1 MSKKK
6 ATSSDVAK
14 RAGVS
19 QATVSMVLNKKYNVS
34 FSRETV
40 EKVEQAARE
49 LGYHLPGRKNRK
61 ESRKEKLIV
70 VFCPTLTS
78 PYYVLLLQG
87 IEAVANKQGYGVFIC
102 NTQRDPRLEEKYLR
116 MMGTIEPLGIIY
128 CCNPNPDFQQQVEE
142 LAQTIPLVI
151 ISNKEKTTTIDAINQ
166 DNTVVGRMMARH
178 LLDLGHR
185 DVAFITPP
193 LTRRQW
199 QRTKRVNGFVK
210 EFEKEGLK
218 DHVII
223 KAADEAIDMQIPR
236 MDSEYSM
243 GYELTMELLDEGRE
257 FTAIAGQNDMMAIG
271 ALDALHE
278 ARIHVPK
285 DVSVIGC
292 DNIFYSGIRKISL
305 TTIDHFVALKGR
317 DACDI
322 ILRKIDEQDRFLTD
336 SAPVSL
342 YNMEYPPKLI
352 AQRLRKKYFAS
363 PYDRPCDPRFRENIL
378 PRRGFFRG
386 LRGTPAGN
394 LEGIWNTLS
403 GRRTVDEH
411 DSFRECNAAA
421 HGIFGTIRKRG
432 QGNGGLEACACWTKR
447 LWLFLSI
454 GNQRRYGKKG
464 GACKGDCARPE
475 RAFL

>member
-40 EKVEQAARE
+40 EKVEQAAKE

-336 SAPVSL
+336 SAPASL
-342 YNMEYPPKLI
+342 YNIEY
-352 AQRLRKKYFAS
+352 
-363 PYDRPCDPRFRENIL
+363 
-378 PRRGFFRG
+378 
-386 LRGTPAGN
+386 TP
-394 LEGIWNTLS
+394 S
-403 GRRTVDEH
+403 
-411 DSFRECNAAA
+411 
-421 HGIFGTIRKRG
+421 
-432 QGNGGLEACACWTKR
+432 
-447 LWLFLSI
+447 
-454 GNQRRYGKKG
+454 
-464 GACKGDCARPE
+464 
-475 RAFL
+475 

>member
-49 LGYHLPGRKNRK
+49 LGYRLPGRKNRK

-336 SAPVSL
+336 SAPASL
-342 YNMEYPPKLI
+342 YNIEYTPKLI
-352 AQRLRKKYFAS
+352 ARRTTGGRLRISIRQAFS
-363 PYDRPCDPRFRENIL
+363 
-378 PRRGFFRG
+378 
-386 LRGTPAGN
+386 GN
-394 LEGIWNTLS
+394 VPKFQDVWLKS
-403 GRRTVDEH
+403 D
-411 DSFRECNAAA
+411 
-421 HGIFGTIRKRG
+421 IR
-432 QGNGGLEACACWTKR
+432 ND
-447 LWLFLSI
+447 F
-454 GNQRRYGKKG
+454 
-464 GACKGDCARPE
+464 
-475 RAFL
+475 

>member
-342 YNMEYPPKLI
+342 YNIEYTPKLI
-352 AQRLRKKYFAS
+352 A
-363 PYDRPCDPRFRENIL
+363 
-378 PRRGFFRG
+378 
-386 LRGTPAGN
+386 
-394 LEGIWNTLS
+394 
-403 GRRTVDEH
+403 RRTTGYVRTKKNH
-411 DSFRECNAAA
+411 S
-421 HGIFGTIRKRG
+421 IRRMKFIT
-432 QGNGGLEACACWTKR
+432 NNVSLLPNCY
-447 LWLFLSI
+447 LV
-454 GNQRRYGKKG
+454 
-464 GACKGDCARPE
+464 
-475 RAFL
+475 

>member
-1 MSKKK
+1 VLLRGVWSFKVTVLIKDFGKGGITLSKKK

-336 SAPVSL
+336 SAPASL
-342 YNMEYPPKLI
+342 YNIEYTPKLI
-352 AQRLRKKYFAS
+352 A
-363 PYDRPCDPRFRENIL
+363 
-378 PRRGFFRG
+378 
-386 LRGTPAGN
+386 
-394 LEGIWNTLS
+394 
-403 GRRTVDEH
+403 RRTTGYV
-411 DSFRECNAAA
+411 R
-421 HGIFGTIRKRG
+421 
-432 QGNGGLEACACWTKR
+432 TKK
-447 LWLFLSI
+447 
-454 GNQRRYGKKG
+454 NN
-464 GACKGDCARPE
+464 
-475 RAFL
+475 

>member
-61 ESRKEKLIV
+61 ESRKEKLVV

-166 DNTVVGRMMARH
+166 DNTEVGRLMARH

-199 QRTKRVNGFVK
+199 QRSKRVDGFVK
-210 EFEKEGLK
+210 EFEKEGLHG
-218 DHVII
+218 HVII
-223 KAADEAIDMQIPR
+223 KAADESVDRKNPKT
-236 MDSEYSM
+236 DSEYSM
-243 GYELTMELLDEGRE
+243 GYALTKSLLEDGKT

-271 ALDALHE
+271 AVDALQD
-278 ARIHVPK
+278 AKIKVPK

-292 DNIFYSGIRKISL
+292 DNIFYSGIRRISL

-322 ILRKIDEQDRFLTD
+322 IIRKIDTVSRFGEGIRPT
-336 SAPVSL
+336 SL
-342 YNMEYPPKLI
+342 YNIEYTPKVVV
-352 AQRLRKKYFAS
+352 
-363 PYDRPCDPRFRENIL
+363 
-378 PRRGFFRG
+378 
-386 LRGTPAGN
+386 
-394 LEGIWNTLS
+394 
-403 GRRTVDEH
+403 RRTTGYARTNKPDAGSGKNDE
-411 DSFRECNAAA
+411 
-421 HGIFGTIRKRG
+421 K
-432 QGNGGLEACACWTKR
+432 
-447 LWLFLSI
+447 
-454 GNQRRYGKKG
+454 
-464 GACKGDCARPE
+464 
-475 RAFL
+475 